1 MKEHVRSYL
10 NYLKIEKNASS
21 NTVASYKLDLRRYHE
36 FLLQHSAADLAVIQQ
51 KHISQFLRTLYDLGL
66 APRSIARN
74 ISSLK
79 MFHKFLV
86 REGISKI
93 DPTQNVDTPKLA
105 KTLPDVLSQDEMES
119 ILDQP
124 NTAERLGIRDKA
136 VLETLYATGIRASEL
151 ITLKLSNIYKEEGV
165 VRVFGKGSKERLVPI
180 GRPALEWIDRYTGQ
194 VRAVLAKNRS
204 GQEVV
209 FLNARGKPM
218 SRMTVW
224 NIVNT
229 YALKSGIK
237 KDVHPHTIRH
247 SFATHLLEGG
257 ADLRAVQEMLG
268 HADISTTQI
277 YTHIDREYLKEVHKT
292 FHPRG

>member
-151 ITLKLSNIYKEEGV
+151 ITLTLSNIYKEEGV

-204 GQEVV
+204 
-209 FLNARGKPM
+209 
-218 SRMTVW
+218 
-224 NIVNT
+224 
-229 YALKSGIK
+229 
-237 KDVHPHTIRH
+237 
-247 SFATHLLEGG
+247 
-257 ADLRAVQEMLG
+257 
-268 HADISTTQI
+268 
-277 YTHIDREYLKEVHKT
+277 
-292 FHPRG
+292 